1 MAKFFLLLLG
11 IVGVSITSAFD
22 LRKDGIRV
30 PPPGVKPI
38 SAAAAKKLPRF
49 DDTSVRRAAIPE
61 CFDARLKWP
70 NCKSISEIRDQGGC
84 GTCWAVS
91 TSSVMSDRLCIA
103 SGQKN
108 NTFLSAVNVA
118 ACSVPGRSPQ
128 SNCKEGSEP
137 TNAYKLAITQGVLGG
152 GSLESNPGCQ
162 PYPVKGYDE
171 QPLTCSKTCMNP
183 SAKPDKYTIEG
194 FWTMYDEKPSPEQ
207 IKKNVANIQRDI
219 IANGPVVAVI
229 KMYGDFAFWHNFSG
243 AYRGPRADALD
254 TLLPMGHAVRL
265 IGWCKDQNN
274 VPHWLM
280 ANSWG
285 TKGAVDGVWWVEMGK
300 NVIGIEERVSAPIV
314 KLPNT
319 CGSLCDT
326 AFDQIVRFK
335 PDDSKSKV
343 YVFQGGCTTEV
354 TVAAD
359 GKITPV
365 GKPGPIAKTFMGMVP
380 PPIRH
385 WIYYPQVPD
394 ALSLGNPSGAGGL
407 CKLVAGSKK
416 YDCQFGQDT
425 PPDAAS
431 AAKTQ
436 VANGDK
442 YIYYTDAARN
452 QQIYKF
458 PASDRDRGYP
468 INIGPT
474 LSSKFKLVTSLL
486 DIDGTKILVCGK
498 DNADKPACGTLT
510 VDSWQLTGPTP
521 LKKSIAKC

>member
-1 MAKFFLLLLG
+1 MGRFLVLLFGL
-11 IVGVSITSAFD
+11 IAFTAAVD
-22 LRKDGIRV
+22 VRKDAGNI
-30 PPPGVKPI
+30 PPPGVKRI
-38 SAAAAKKLPRF
+38 TGAAAKKLPRF

-61 CFDARLKWP
+61 CFDARQKWP

-91 TSSVMSDRLCIA
+91 SSSVMSDRLCIA

-108 NTFLSAVNVA
+108 NTFVSAMNVA

-137 TNAYKLAITQGVLGG
+137 TNAYKLAITQGVLSG
-152 GSLESNPGCQ
+152 GSLESNAGCQ
-162 PYPVKGYDE
+162 PYPVKPNE
-171 QPLTCSKTCMNP
+171 EKPLTCSKTCTNTG
-183 SAKPDKYTIEG
+183 ARPDKYTIEG

-219 IANGPVVAVI
+219 FANGPVVAVI
-229 KMYGDFAFWHNFSG
+229 TVYGDFSYWRNYSG
-243 AYRGPRADALD
+243 AYRGPTDAQD
-254 TLLPMGHAVRL
+254 TPLPMGHAVRL
-265 IGWCKDQNN
+265 IGWCKDQKG
-274 VPHWLM
+274 VPYWLM

-285 TKGAVDGVWWVEMGK
+285 TARADGGVWWIEMGK
-300 NVIGIEERVSAPIV
+300 NVIGIEDHVSAPIV

-335 PDDSKSKV
+335 PGDNKSKV

-365 GKPGPIAKTFMGMVP
+365 GKPGPIAKTFMGLP
-380 PPIRH
+380 APPIRH
-385 WIYYPQVPD
+385 WKYYPQIPN
-394 ALSLGNPSGAGGL
+394 ALSLGNPNGAGGL
-407 CKLVAGSKK
+407 CELVAGTKK
-416 YDCQFGQDT
+416 YSCPFGQDT
-425 PPDAAS
+425 PPDASS

-436 VANGDK
+436 LANGDK
-442 YIYYTDAARN
+442 YIYYTDVARS

-458 PASDRDRGYP
+458 PANDPDRGYP
-468 INIGPT
+468 VSIGTT
-474 LSSKFKLVTSLL
+474 LSSKFKQVTSLL
-486 DIDGTKILVCGK
+486 DIDGTKMLVCGK
-498 DNADKPACGTLT
+498 DSADKPACGTLAI
-510 VDSWQLTGPTP
+510 DSWQLTGPTP
-521 LKKSIAKC
+521 LKKSVTKC